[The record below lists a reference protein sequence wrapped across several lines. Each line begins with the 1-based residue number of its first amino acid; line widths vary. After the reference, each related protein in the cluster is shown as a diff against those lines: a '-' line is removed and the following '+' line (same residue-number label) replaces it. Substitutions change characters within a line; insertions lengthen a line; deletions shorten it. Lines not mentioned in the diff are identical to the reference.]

1 MGGMIAIQV
10 THRLVQF
17 VRGGVFS
24 APALM
29 IDPVL
34 MKYRPI
40 VTFLQSFMPKFVVSR
55 LAPDAMC
62 HDSVVIEQYC
72 YDILNT
78 PGVRKPVRARTALQL
93 VEGIEGAVRIEKEF
107 STPFLLMQGTEDK
120 VCLPA
125 GAEKF
130 FKTAISSDKEYK
142 EWEGSYH
149 EIMNEDNGMDVV
161 NYSID
166 WLNRH
171 VSVWSV
177 SWKGGSERKQCST

>member
-10 THRLVQF
+10 THRLAQF
-17 VRGGVFS
+17 IRGGVFS

-55 LAPDAMC
+55 LAPDAVC

-78 PGVRKPVRARTALQL
+78 PGVRKPVPARTALQL
-93 VEGIEGAVRIEKEF
+93 VEGIEGAVRVEKEF

-171 VSVWSV
+171 VSV
-177 SWKGGSERKQCST
+177 